1 MRTTVD
7 LPDATH
13 FRVKEAAARQGISMS
28 SMLAQLT
35 ALGLERMDC
44 EPATEVDQETGL
56 SLLRVGRPISTQ
68 EVDDFLAESE

>member
-1 MRTTVD
+1 
-7 LPDATH
+7 
-13 FRVKEAAARQGISMS
+13 MS

-35 ALGLERMDC
+35 ALGLEQMDC